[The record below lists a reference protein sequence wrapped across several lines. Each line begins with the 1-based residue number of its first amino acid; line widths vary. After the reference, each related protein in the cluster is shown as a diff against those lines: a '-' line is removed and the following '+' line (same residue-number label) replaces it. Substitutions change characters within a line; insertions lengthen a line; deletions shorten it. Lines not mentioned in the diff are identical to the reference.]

1 MADTPG
7 LLGGPLSLGPAKIVF
22 DTATGGTNTDLGE
35 TDSIILRF
43 GVEKADLKT
52 SQYGTQPKD
61 KVVTGEMCSI
71 EFGLAESSIERLEKV
86 LQGFRVKYALTTPT
100 GYSFGSS
107 LGQRDSEI
115 LKQMTVTLIEGGTVS
130 TDPLDKITI
139 WKVAP
144 MVNIEYTY
152 DAQTQRF
159 AKVSMMA
166 YKDDAHPDVS
176 GAGSYFGSGVYV

>member
-1 MADTPG
+1 MANTNG

-22 DTATGGTNTDLGE
+22 DTVTGGTNTDLGE

-86 LQGFRVKYALTTPT
+86 LQGFRVKYSGSSPT
-100 GYSFGSS
+100 GYSFGGS
-107 LGQRDSEI
+107 LGQRDSDI
-115 LKQMTVTLIEGGTVS
+115 LKQMTLTLIENGQPS

-152 DAQTQRF
+152 DAGTQRF
-159 AKVSMMA
+159 AKISMMA
-166 YKDDAHPDVS
+166 YKDSDHPDVS
-176 GAGSYFGSGVYV
+176 GVATYFGSGTYV